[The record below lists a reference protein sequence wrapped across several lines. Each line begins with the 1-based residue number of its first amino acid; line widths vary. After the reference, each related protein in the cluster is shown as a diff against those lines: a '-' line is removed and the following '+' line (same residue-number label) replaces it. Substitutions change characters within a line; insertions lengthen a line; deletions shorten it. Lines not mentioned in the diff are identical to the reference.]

1 MFTDKTIDTPNSQE
15 TPEAD
20 TGTGLR
26 IVAADD
32 EPLALELL
40 LRTIRLVRP
49 DAQVTG
55 FSRAADLL
63 AYVRAKPCDV
73 AFLDI
78 QLRGANG
85 IELAAALKQVAPQL
99 NLIFVTGYDQYAVD
113 ALTLHASGYIL
124 KPVTRAKVERELDDL
139 RHPHVPTLLRIQCFG
154 NFDVFGMDGK
164 PLHFSRSK
172 AKETLAYLVHR
183 RGASCT
189 VREVAAVLFED
200 EPYDIKKCQ
209 YVQKI
214 YSSLQDTLRAAGA
227 GSVLLK
233 QYNSLAIDTTQV
245 DCDYYRLLRHDP
257 VALCAYR
264 QEYMSQY
271 SWAEAENASLSALTA
286 ASDYSDTIK

>member
-1 MFTDKTIDTPNSQE
+1 MLTDKTIDPSNSQKTLE
-15 TPEAD
+15 TGA
-20 TGTGLR
+20 GLR

-40 LRTIRLVRP
+40 LRTIRTVRP

-55 FSRAADLL
+55 FSRADDLL
-63 AYVRAKPCDV
+63 AYIKDKPCDV

-78 QLRGANG
+78 RLRGTNG
-85 IELAAALKQVAPQL
+85 IELAAELKRIAPQL

-124 KPVTRAKVERELDDL
+124 KPVTCAKVERELADL
-139 RHPHVPTLLRIQCFG
+139 RHPCTPTLLRVQCFG
-154 NFDVFGMDGK
+154 NFEVFGMDGR

-200 EPYDIKKCQ
+200 EPYDVRKCQ

-214 YSSLQDTLRAAGA
+214 YSSLQETLRAAGA

-233 QYNSLAIDTTQV
+233 QYNSLAIDTAQV

-257 VALCAYR
+257 GALRTYR

-271 SWAEAENASLSALTA
+271 SWAEAENASLSVLAS
-286 ASDYSDTIK
+286 ASDSLD